1 MKRSVPW
8 ELELCAAMGEEGAL
22 QQIHVARQAK
32 VRMLCSIR
40 GQGFSCSVEGIVS
53 YKTAVRQHQAR
64 RFAKYDFM
72 LRRIHAHS

>member
-32 VRMLCSIR
+32 VRMLRSIG
-40 GQGFSCSVEGIVS
+40 GQRV
-53 YKTAVRQHQAR
+53 
-64 RFAKYDFM
+64 FM
-72 LRRIHAHS
+72 LGLGESCRIGLAYGSIKRGVFG